1 MLLTIAATR
10 FPDGSPAT
18 DLGYLLHKNPARV
31 QTFEQSFGHVHVFYP
46 QADEQRCQVAVLLDV
61 DPVALVRRGGS
72 MRGQRGLDQYV
83 NDRPYVASSFLSV
96 AMNGLFAT
104 AMNGR
109 CKERPQLVQCA
120 TTLAARIAVVSC
132 RGGEAMIRS
141 LFEPLGY
148 EVQIT
153 AHPLDEAFP
162 EWGEGHVSSVELK
175 QTTTLQSLLQHLYIL
190 IPVLDNDKH
199 YWVGEDEV
207 EKLLVRGKDWLK
219 EHPHR
224 EFITT
229 RYLKYQSRLS
239 RDALARLTEGENDLD
254 PDAAQAEHAAEEEAI
269 ERPLSLNQQRLGS
282 VVSALKGTGAASV
295 LDLGCGEGNLLRLLL
310 QDKQFTRIVGVD
322 VSLGSLQRAAE
333 RLRFERMAE
342 HLRQRIDLR
351 HGSLIYRDDRLSG
364 FDAAAIVEVI
374 EHLDPPRLQAFER
387 AVFEFARPRTVV
399 ITTPNREYNVRW
411 ETLPAGAFRHR
422 DHRFEWTRD
431 QFQHWAGRVANEHG
445 YRVHFLPVGPEDAE
459 VGSPTQM
466 GVFERD
472 AHSAF
477 HSGSEA
483 VR

>member
-31 QTFEQSFGHVHVFYP
+31 QTFEQSFGRVHVFYP
-46 QADEQRCQVAVLLDV
+46 HACEHRCQIAVLLDV
-61 DPVALVRRGGS
+61 DPVALVRRGGAVRS
-72 MRGQRGLDQYV
+72 QRGLDQYV

-96 AMNGLFAT
+96 ALNGLFAT

-109 CKERPQLVQCA
+109 CKERPQLVSCPTA
-120 TTLAARIAVVSC
+120 LSARLAVVSC
-132 RGGEAMIRS
+132 RGGEEMVRS

-148 EVQIT
+148 EVAIT

-162 EWGEGHVSSVELK
+162 EWGESRVYSVQIG

-199 YWVGEDEV
+199 YWVGQDEV

-229 RYLKYQSRLS
+229 RYLKYQSRLT
-239 RDALARLTEGENDLD
+239 RDALARLTEDEDDLD
-254 PDAAQAEHAAEEEAI
+254 PDAAEAEHAAEEEAI

-282 VVSALKGTGAASV
+282 VVSVLKSAGAASV

-310 QDKQFTRIVGVD
+310 HDKQFARIVGVD
-322 VSLGSLQRAAE
+322 VSLSSLQRAAQK
-333 RLRFERMAE
+333 LRFERMAD
-342 HLRQRIDLR
+342 HLRKRINLL
-351 HGSLIYRDDRLSG
+351 HGSLIYRDDRLAG
-364 FDAAAIVEVI
+364 FDAAAVVEVI

-387 AVFEFARPRTVV
+387 AVFEFARPRLVV
-399 ITTPNREYNVRW
+399 MTTPNREYNVRW

-422 DHRFEWTRD
+422 DHRFEWTRVE
-431 QFQHWAGRVANEHG
+431 FREWAGRVASQHG
-445 YRVHFLPVGPEDAE
+445 YRVHFLPVGPEDTE

-472 AHSAF
+472 AHCASLA
-477 HSGSEA
+477 GSEA